1 MNKKKIDNLM
11 EVMHSVGFEIDEV
24 KEDNNFIFLHFFNNN
39 YDLTTICYCK
49 FSKRYI
55 LTEPNKEYITKQY
68 KRLVDYIQK
77 NI

>member
-1 MNKKKIDNLM
+1 MNKKINNLM

-24 KEDNNFIFLHFFNNN
+24 KEDNNFIFLHFYNNN
-39 YDLTTICYCK
+39 YDLITICYCK

-55 LTEPNKEYITKQY
+55 LSGPNKQYITKQY
-68 KRLVDYIQK
+68 KRLVNYIQK